1 MGKGATDFCY
11 LLVFHDVFE
20 SSLLVAKSLSG
31 IVSEENEV
39 ENKPVLQDTVRNV
52 TSISFCFFIWSK

>member
-1 MGKGATDFCY
+1 MSRLFDFPHFSNAKQVGKGVGKGATDFCY
-11 LLVFHDVFE
+11 LLVLHDVFE

-39 ENKPVLQDTVRNV
+39 ENKPVL
-52 TSISFCFFIWSK
+52 